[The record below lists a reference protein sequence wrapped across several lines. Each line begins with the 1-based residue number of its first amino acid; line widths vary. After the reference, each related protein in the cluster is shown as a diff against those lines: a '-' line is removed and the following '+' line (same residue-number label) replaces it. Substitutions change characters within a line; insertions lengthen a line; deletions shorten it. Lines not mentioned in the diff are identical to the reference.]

1 MVPVGACLG
10 LSAVLFAIGMVG
22 FLGRR
27 NIILMLVSVE
37 IMLNAVNVSLAAF
50 SHRLQDPRGQILA
63 LFVIA
68 VAAAESTQG
77 GRQCRESDRAEV
89 VTSARPLFAV
99 LVPAVGA
106 LLIARTGERRANLRE
121 FWSVAAGVL
130 QAALVGSMIPDVLAG
145 RAPEWVLFRILPGIE
160 LAFRVDGFGLLFGLG
175 ASLLWIATSF
185 YSIGYMR
192 ALGEHAQT
200 RYFACFALALSA
212 TMGVA
217 LSANL
222 FTLFL
227 FYEALTLVTYPL
239 VGHKETAEAR
249 AGARK
254 YIIYLLGAAKLLLV
268 AALILTYNVAGTLEF
283 RKGGILPVSELAA
296 EPTLLYVVF
305 ALFLFGFAKNA
316 VMPLHS
322 WLPAAMVAPTPVSAL
337 LHAVAVVKTGVFAT
351 LRVFLYVFGLEA
363 MKRLDADVLALV
375 VASVTIL
382 LASLL
387 ALGQDNLKARLA
399 FSTVSQLSYIVLG
412 AALLTPSGILGGVA
426 HITNHAVS
434 KITLFLCAGS
444 IYVST
449 RKTEISQMSG
459 LASQMPWTM
468 AAFAVASLSLVGI
481 PPASG
486 FISKWYLALGSVER
500 GNTWLLG
507 VLLASS
513 LLNAAYLGPIVFRAY
528 FEEAPD
534 SPHDAVVEV
543 PWMVIPLVLTA
554 LASLLLGVYPDPV
567 LTLAGRV
574 LP

>member
-1 MVPVGACLG
+1 MEPAA
-10 LSAVLFAIGMVG
+10 LSSAKPLLAI
-22 FLGRR
+22 
-27 NIILMLVSVE
+27 LVS
-37 IMLNAVNVSLAAF
+37 
-50 SHRLQDPRGQILA
+50 
-63 LFVIA
+63 
-68 VAAAESTQG
+68 
-77 GRQCRESDRAEV
+77 
-89 VTSARPLFAV
+89 
-99 LVPAVGA
+99 AVGA
-106 LLIARTGERRANLRE
+106 LLIAYTGERRANLRE

-130 QAALVGSMIPDVLAG
+130 QFAFVVSMIPDVLAG
-145 RAPEWVLFRILPGIE
+145 RTPQYVLSRILPGVE
-160 LAFRVDGFGLLFGLG
+160 LAFRVDAFGLLFALG

-192 ALGEHAQT
+192 SLGEHAQT

-217 LSANL
+217 FSANL

-227 FYEALTLVTYPL
+227 FYEALTFSTYPL
-239 VGHKETAEAR
+239 VAHKETPEAK

-254 YIIYLLGAAKLLLV
+254 YIIYLLGAAKAFLM
-268 AALILTYNVAGTLEF
+268 AAIVLTYNVAGTLEF
-283 RKGGILPVSELAA
+283 RKGGILPDSALAS
-296 EPTLLYVVF
+296 EPTLLYVMF

-351 LRVFLYVFGLEA
+351 LRVFLFIFGAEA
-363 MKRLDADVLALV
+363 MRVLGADTLALG

-382 LASLL
+382 VGSLL

-399 FSTVSQLSYIVLG
+399 FSTISQLSYIILG
-412 AALLTPSGILGGVA
+412 AALLTPSGILGGIA
-426 HITNHAVS
+426 HVTNHAVS

-449 RKTEISQMSG
+449 HKTEVSQMSG
-459 LASQMPWTM
+459 LARQMPWTM
-468 AAFAVASLSLVGI
+468 AAFAVATLSLVGI

-486 FISKWYLALGSVER
+486 FVSKWYLALGSMER
-500 GNTWLLG
+500 GSAWLLG

-513 LLNAAYLGPIVFRAY
+513 LLNAAYLGPIVYKAY
-528 FEEAPD
+528 FDEAPD
-534 SPHDAVVEV
+534 FGHGPIVEV
-543 PWMVIPLVLTA
+543 PWMVVPLVLTA

-567 LTLAGRV
+567 LKLAGSV
-574 LP
+574 WP

>member
-1 MVPVGACLG
+1 MT
-10 LSAVLFAIGMVG
+10 S
-22 FLGRR
+22 
-27 NIILMLVSVE
+27 
-37 IMLNAVNVSLAAF
+37 LN
-50 SHRLQDPRGQILA
+50 
-63 LFVIA
+63 
-68 VAAAESTQG
+68 
-77 GRQCRESDRAEV
+77 
-89 VTSARPLFAV
+89 PLLAV
-99 LVPAVGA
+99 LVPAIGA
-106 LLIARTGERRANLRE
+106 LLIAGTGERRANLRE

-130 QAALVGSMIPDVLAG
+130 QAAFVASMIPDVLAG
-145 RAPEWVLFRILPGIE
+145 RTPECVLFRILPGIE
-160 LAFRVDGFGLLFGLG
+160 LAFRTDGFGLLFGLG

-192 ALGEHAQT
+192 SLGEHAQT

-222 FTLFL
+222 FTLFV

-268 AALILTYNVAGTLEF
+268 AALILTYNAAGTLEF
-283 RKGGILPVSELAA
+283 RKGGILPASELAA
-296 EPTLLYVVF
+296 QPTFFYVVF

-351 LRVFLYVFGLEA
+351 LRVILFVFGLDA
-363 MKRLDADVLALV
+363 MRLLGADTLALV

-382 LASLL
+382 LGSLL

-399 FSTVSQLSYIVLG
+399 FSTVSQLSYIILG
-412 AALLTPSGILGGVA
+412 AALLTPNGILGGVA

-449 RKTEISQMSG
+449 HKTEVSQMSG
-459 LASQMPWTM
+459 LARRMPWTM

-486 FISKWYLALGSVER
+486 FVSKWYLALGSVQR
-500 GNTWLLG
+500 GSVWLLG
-507 VLLASS
+507 VLLVSS
-513 LLNAAYLGPIVFRAY
+513 LLNAAYLGPVVFKAY

-534 SPHDAVVEV
+534 LAPDAVFEV

-567 LTLAGRV
+567 LALAGRV